1 MGSFGLEAISRGAK
15 FVTFVENY
23 QSVLNVLK
31 KNIQNLNLNEKSKI
45 IEKDIFQSNFFKE
58 LNNNFDLIFIDPP
71 FKEKK
76 ISLILSEIKYSN
88 ILKKDGLIIIH
99 RNSEQKEVYFKEF
112 KILEE
117 KKYGISKIIF
127 GIILN

>member
-1 MGSFGLEAISRGAK
+1 MKEKILINARIVDPSQKLDCIGGLIIDSNGKIKAIG
-15 FVTFVENY
+15 
-23 QSVLNVLK
+23 
-31 KNIQNLNLNEKSKI
+31 KNINKNIASKNAEI
-45 IEKDIFQSNFFKE
+45 IEQ
-58 LNNNFDLIFIDPP
+58 LR
-71 FKEKK
+71 
-76 ISLILSEIKYSN
+76 
-88 ILKKDGLIIIH
+88 KKDGLIIIH

>member
-1 MGSFGLEAISRGAK
+1 MLLS
-15 FVTFVENY
+15 
-23 QSVLNVLK
+23 
-31 KNIQNLNLNEKSKI
+31 
-45 IEKDIFQSNFFKE
+45 
-58 LNNNFDLIFIDPP
+58 NNFDLIFIDPP

-76 ISLILSEIKYSN
+76 ISLILSEIKNSN

-99 RNSEQKEVYFKEF
+99 RNSEQEEVYLKEF

-127 GIILN
+127 GIILS

>member
-1 MGSFGLEAISRGAK
+1 MKFILPDLNPTSSCNSLSAASYIVSLESIFLGISSSFFCLLVNNSDN
-15 FVTFVENY
+15 F
-23 QSVLNVLK
+23 
-31 KNIQNLNLNEKSKI
+31 
-45 IEKDIFQSNFFKE
+45 KDIFFKE
-58 LNNNFDLIFIDPP
+58 LSNNFDLIFIDPP

-76 ISLILSEIKYSN
+76 ISLILSEIKNSN

>member
-1 MGSFGLEAISRGAK
+1 M
-15 FVTFVENY
+15 
-23 QSVLNVLK
+23 
-31 KNIQNLNLNEKSKI
+31 
-45 IEKDIFQSNFFKE
+45 
-58 LNNNFDLIFIDPP
+58 IFIDPP

-76 ISLILSEIKYSN
+76 ISLILSEIKNSN

-99 RNSEQKEVYFKEF
+99 RNSEKKEDYFKEL

-127 GIILN
+127 GTILN